1 MKKNNLYI
9 ECYSGISGDMMVA
22 SLLDLGADEK
32 VLLSALKSLNVDG
45 FEIKIGRTK
54 KCGIDACDF
63 DVILTEEQGNG
74 HSYHHSHGHDHS
86 QDNHSHNHDHGHDH
100 GHTHEHHNHDHEHT
114 HEHHD
119 HLHNN
124 GDHHRNIVDIYKIID
139 NSCITT
145 KAKEIAKKIFDV
157 VALAESKAHG
167 LAINEVH
174 FHEVGAIDSIIDIV
188 ATAVCIDNLNIEDV
202 YVSEL
207 YEGSGHVKCQHGII
221 PVPVPA
227 VVNIVSEHSIPIRIT
242 DVKGELV
249 TPTGAA
255 IAAALKTKD
264 KLSEEYTIK
273 RIGIGAGKKDFKK
286 ANILRTYIIDEK
298 DEYKHGVW
306 VLETNIDDSTGESL
320 GYTMEKLFEKGAK
333 DVFFTPIFMKK
344 NRPAQM
350 LKVICE
356 EELINDMESIIFKH
370 TTTIGIRKYKTGRT
384 VLKREIKDIETI
396 YGLIRFKMCTHDGN
410 EYYYPEY
417 EDVKAIC
424 DKTGLSYTEV
434 YKNIISCTI

>member
-1 MKKNNLYI
+1 MCKNNLYI

-32 VLLSALKSLNVDG
+32 VLLNALESLNIGG

-63 DVILTEEQGNG
+63 DVVLSEEYGYG
-74 HSYHHSHGHDHS
+74 HSHEHDHNHEHSNIHQNHDHNNDHKHEHHSHDHDYE
-86 QDNHSHNHDHGHDH
+86 Q
-100 GHTHEHHNHDHEHT
+100 THEHN
-114 HEHHD
+114 D
-119 HLHNN
+119 HLHTHV
-124 GDHHRNIVDIYKIID
+124 DQHRNIYDIYKIID
-139 NSCITT
+139 NSGITT
-145 KAKEIAKKIFDV
+145 RAKDIARKVFDV
-157 VALAESKAHG
+157 VAVAESKAHG
-167 LAINEVH
+167 LEINEVH
-174 FHEVGAIDSIIDIV
+174 FHEVGALDSIVDIV
-188 ATAVCIDNLNIEDV
+188 ATAVCIDNLNIDNV

-207 YEGSGHVKCQHGII
+207 YEGSGHTKCQHGNM

-227 VVNIVSEHSIPIRIT
+227 VINIVSGHSMPIRIT
-242 DVKGELV
+242 DLKGELV

-255 IAAALKTKD
+255 IAAALKTKN
-264 KLSEEYTIK
+264 KLPEQFSIIK
-273 RIGIGAGKKDFKK
+273 IGIGAGKKDFKK
-286 ANILRTYIIDEK
+286 ANILRTYLIEEKEK
-298 DEYKHGVW
+298 DNHKGGVW
-306 VLETNIDDSTGESL
+306 VLETNIDDSTGEGL
-320 GYTMEKLFEKGAK
+320 AYTMEKLFEKGAN

-356 EELINDMESIIFKH
+356 EKLINDMESIIFKH

-396 YGLIRFKMCTHDGN
+396 YGLVRFKMCTHDGN

-434 YKNIISCTI
+434 YKNITSCTI